1 MWAYEQSGVV
11 PDAVT
16 TAKALG
22 GGLPIG
28 ALITGE
34 RLSKVLQPGDHGST
48 FAGGALVSAAAH
60 AALDVLEDPG
70 LHARVR
76 ELGERL
82 AARIEELPGV
92 RTVRQR
98 GLMVGFD
105 VAGDAPGIVR
115 RALLEQRLVCN
126 ATGPETIRFLP
137 PLIIG
142 EAEADEAVARIAPL
156 LA

>member
-1 MWAYEQSGVV
+1 M
-11 PDAVT
+11 T

-34 RLSKVLQPGDHGST
+34 RLREVLQPGDHGST
-48 FAGGALVSAAAH
+48 FAGGAVVAAAAH
-60 AALDVLEDPG
+60 AALDVLEDPA

-82 AARIEELPGV
+82 AARLEELPGV
-92 RTVRQR
+92 RAVRAR

-105 VAGDAPGIVR
+105 VAGDAPAIVR
-115 RALLEQRLVCN
+115 RALLERRLLCN

-137 PLIIG
+137 PLVIG
-142 EAEADEAVARIAPL
+142 EAEADEAVDRIAPL
-156 LA
+156 LAEAAA